1 MMVPMDGKELD
12 QCVLFKGLRGKELD
26 YALHFF
32 HAQERTCRRG
42 EQLHRAGDPL
52 PQFGLVL
59 EGIIH
64 VSMDD
69 FDGNQLLMATVT
81 PGITF
86 GEALC
91 WLGTDTQVSME
102 SVTDARVLMMDTDSM
117 RTPPE
122 QPLDT
127 ELTRRFM
134 SMLAGRLLRLNDRI
148 QVLSKLTIREKVITL
163 LSQYAA
169 KDGTTIVLPF
179 SREAMA
185 VYLGTNQSALSR
197 ELSRMQEEG
206 IIRFQGNRFEIL

>member
-1 MMVPMDGKELD
+1 M
-12 QCVLFKGLRGKELD
+12 LFKGLSEEELA
-26 YALHFF
+26 YALRFF

-42 EQLHRAGDPL
+42 ELLNRPGE
-52 PQFGLVL
+52 PQRSFGLVL

-91 WLGTDTQVSME
+91 WLGEETQISME
-102 SVTDARVLMMDTDSM
+102 SVTDARVLIMNTESLKI
-117 RTPPE
+117 PP
-122 QPLDT
+122 QQTLDT
-127 ELTRRFM
+127 ELIRRFM
-134 SMLAGRLLRLNDRI
+134 SMMAERLLRLNDRI

-163 LSQYAA
+163 LSQYAV
-169 KDGTTIVLPF
+169 KDGTTITLPF